1 MEIGSEFWI
10 ENDFIVD
17 PAEQFYM
24 SGRSAL
30 NAIIMDAIRKY
41 GIQRALL
48 PSYCCD
54 SVIIPFINNDIL
66 VRFYDVFLNDDHKIS
81 MHIPKAED
89 DELLFFMHFFGV
101 KISHLQMD
109 GDMRDWAAVIED
121 QTHSFFSGFKS
132 EIDPHYTFV
141 SFRKWFA
148 VSGIAMAKSEAGILP
163 RTDKTNPEYIALR
176 NQALLE
182 KSRYINGEDL
192 NKGSFLDKFRKA
204 EETLDEDYSCYAP
217 DPKDY
222 YRLVKSIRNQEK
234 MIAARRANAAV
245 LLQEI
250 ASIEQLSVIVDFD
263 MEKDCP
269 MFVPIVEM
277 TGHRT
282 ELRNYLIKN
291 EVYCPVHWPISSYHK
306 ELNDGVKTIYENEL
320 SLVCD
325 QRYTPDDMM
334 RIIWLIK
341 DFYSIS

>member
-10 ENDFIVD
+10 ENDFFVD

-30 NAIIMDAIRKY
+30 NAIIMDAKSKYSIR
-41 GIQRALL
+41 RALL

-54 SVIIPFINNDIL
+54 SIIIPFIKNDIP
-66 VRFYDVFLNDDHKIS
+66 VRFYDVFLDDDRKLS
-81 MHIPKAED
+81 MHIPKAEE
-89 DELLFFMHFFGV
+89 DELLFFMHFFGA
-101 KISHLQMD
+101 KISRLRMD
-109 GDMRDWAAVIED
+109 GEIQDWAAVIED

-132 EIDPHYTFV
+132 EINPHYTFV

-148 VSGIAMAKSEAGILP
+148 VSGIAMAKNEAGDLP
-163 RTDKTNPEYIALR
+163 ETEKTNQEYNTLR
-176 NQALLE
+176 NQAFLE
-182 KSRYINGEDL
+182 KSRYINGEHF
-192 NKGSFLDKFRKA
+192 NKDFFLDMFRKA
-204 EETLDEDYSCYAP
+204 EEILDEDCSCYAP

-222 YRLVKSIRNQEK
+222 QRLAKSIRNQEQ
-234 MIAARRANAAV
+234 MIAARRANATV
-245 LLQEI
+245 LTREI
-250 ASIEQLSVIVDFD
+250 ENIEQLSVIVDFD

-291 EVYCPVHWPISSYHK
+291 EVYCPVHWPTSSYHK
-306 ELNDGVKTIYENEL
+306 ELNDGVKSIYENEL

-325 QRYTPDDMM
+325 QRYTPDDMK
-334 RIIWLIK
+334 RIVRLINE
-341 DFYSIS
+341 FYSVS